1 MTHEYFRIS
10 ESSSYERTSRTIR
23 LGGGIPFLLLIPFL
37 RVDIIKGVGAS
48 KIISGLD
55 PPTSGISGS
64 HKVHVLFVERTRV
77 RPRAERRGEKGQTQN
92 MSKALATKNVAAV
105 LLAVALVFGFAFSFA
120 APVKAQSI
128 SDLQAQIQ
136 ALLAQI
142 QALQG
147 GSSSGGACVS
157 FTFTT
162 NFRQGQSGAEVMQIQ
177 KFLNTMADTRVAATG
192 AGSPG
197 NETSFFGPATAA
209 AVRKFQEKYAADI
222 LTPVGL
228 TAGNGYWG
236 PSTRAKANALAAAC
250 VPGTTPGTTP
260 GGTVGG
266 TLQVMAGS
274 QPANSLAVQGA
285 SRVPFTTFTLTNTS
299 AAAVTI
305 NNVTVQKNGLG
316 DKAVFDGII
325 LVDATGQ
332 ALGNSKTMNS
342 NNQAVLDAGITLQP
356 GQSAQLTV
364 AGNMLTSGLNTYAGQ
379 IIGLSVV
386 GVNTNGT
393 VSGSLPISGAMHTIN
408 ATLSIGSMTAAVG
421 SEDPNTTAL
430 NSSTTGKPIGTT
442 GFTFGAIRL
451 TNTGSAE
458 DQWVKSIRW
467 NQSGSASAS
476 DLANVV
482 TVVDGTSYPMTISAD
497 GKYYTVVFPG
507 NGLEVQKGLQKEFT
521 VKADIVNGPA
531 RTISFDLYK
540 ATDIYV
546 VGETFGY
553 GITPTA
559 SATAAIDDASQFTT
573 GTPFFSGTVVQVN
586 AGTVSS
592 VSRANEVA
600 AQNIVELSPN
610 QPLGGFAVDIKGEPI
625 TVASL
630 TFGFDISGTE
640 DATDLDNITLVDAN
654 GVVVAGPVDGT
665 TGTGTDGKVTFT
677 DTVTFPTGRMVY
689 TLKGQL
695 SSSFANGDTIVAT
708 TTPSDYWTNVRGTIT
723 GNTITLTNS
732 AVSANTM
739 TVRAGSVVLSIAG
752 TPAAQTIVAGA
763 TGQTVSAIN
772 FDATQSGEDVR
783 FNAAKFRFTESLTT
797 TDDLNNCAAYDGATR
812 LNSSSVTLDTD
823 ATDFNFSFDT
833 PLLVAKGTVKN
844 VAIKCDIPSSITGG
858 TFSVGFTSAVTFTGT
873 GVTSSQTITP
883 TSSTA
888 ATQAGNTMTVASGG
902 ALTVALDSSS
912 PSATLA
918 AAGTSGVT
926 LTALRFNGT
935 NEDMKLDRIALQMS
949 NGAASSSPDN
959 LTQVTIWDGATQVG
973 TATFAGTR
981 FATSTLSGNVII
993 PANGFKV
1000 LTVKGDLAGIG
1011 TGQATTT
1018 NGLVIEV
1025 DYDGSDST
1033 GTRAVG
1039 QQSGTTINT
1048 SSTTDTDTS
1057 PVRVYRSYPTFAVI
1071 DVPTTNLVS
1080 GENII
1085 YRFSITASNTG
1096 FGVGIDEITANIATS
1111 SISALSD
1118 MELYAYTDSGFS
1130 SPVSGF
1136 TGGLLAEINSGGNVT
1151 TGNKSFDLGTSE
1163 LQIPAGGTRYFE
1175 IRIDA
1180 TLSGSG
1186 TEQISTKIMGDTG
1199 SSVGPTLTVAA
1210 STAVS
1215 AANFVWSGNA
1225 TTTSE
1230 STHLD
1235 WTNGYAVPGLPA
1247 GGSSTKTLQKTN

>member
-1 MTHEYFRIS
+1 
-10 ESSSYERTSRTIR
+10 
-23 LGGGIPFLLLIPFL
+23 
-37 RVDIIKGVGAS
+37 
-48 KIISGLD
+48 
-55 PPTSGISGS
+55 
-64 HKVHVLFVERTRV
+64 
-77 RPRAERRGEKGQTQN
+77 

-482 TVVDGTSYPMTISAD
+482 TVVDGTSYPMTISSD

-507 NGLEVQKGLQKEFT
+507 NGLEIMKGLQKEFV

-531 RTISFDLYK
+531 RTISFDIYK
-540 ATDIYV
+540 ASDIYV

-559 SATAAIDDASQFTT
+559 ASTASIDNASQFTT
-573 GTPFFSGTVVQVN
+573 GTPFFSATVVQVN

-600 AQNIVELSPN
+600 AQNIVEVSPN
-610 QPLGGFAVDIKGEPI
+610 QPLGGFAVDIKGEAI

-630 TFGFDISGTE
+630 TFGFVVTGGQ

-654 GVVVAGPVDGT
+654 GVVVAGPVDGV
-665 TGTGTDGKVTFT
+665 TGTGTNGKVTFT
-677 DTVTFPTGRMVY
+677 DTVTFPTGRTVY
-689 TLKGQL
+689 TLRGQL
-695 SSSFANGDTIVAT
+695 SSDFGNGDTIQAT
-708 TTPSDYWTNVRGTIT
+708 TTPSSTYWTNVRGTIT
-723 GNTITLTNS
+723 GNSITLSGSDVTG
-732 AVSANTM
+732 NTM
-739 TVRAGSVVLSIAG
+739 TVRSGQVVLSVASS
-752 TPAAQTIVAGA
+752 PAAQTIVAGG
-763 TGQTVSAIN
+763 TGVTVSGIN

-783 FNAAKFRFTESLTT
+783 FNSAKFLYTESLSTN
-797 TDDLNNCAAYDGATR
+797 DDINNCAAYDGATR
-812 LNSSSVTLDTD
+812 LNSSGVSFGDNADDLT
-823 ATDFNFSFDT
+823 FSFDT
-833 PLLVAKGTVKN
+833 PLVVSKGTVKT
-844 VAIKCDIPSSITGG
+844 VTIKCDIPSITNSG
-858 TFSVGFTSAVTFTGT
+858 TFSVGVAESGTSGNAGFTGT
-873 GVTSSQTITP
+873 GVTSSQSITP
-883 TSSTA
+883 SLITA
-888 ATQAGNTMTVASGG
+888 DTLTGNTMTASSGG
-902 ALTVALDSSS
+902 ALTVAKDSSS
-912 PSATLA
+912 PSYSLA
-918 AAGTSGVT
+918 AAGTTGVT
-926 LTALRFNGT
+926 LGMLRFNGT
-935 NEDMKLDRIALQMS
+935 NEDMRLDRVALQMS
-949 NGAASSSPDN
+949 NSAASSSPAN

-973 TATFAGTR
+973 TALFAGTR
-981 FATSTLSGNVII
+981 FATSTLSGNVVI

-1000 LTVKGDLAGIG
+1000 LTIKGDLANIG

-1018 NGLVIEV
+1018 NGILIQV
-1025 DYDGSDST
+1025 DYDDADST
-1033 GTRAVG
+1033 GTRAIG
-1039 QQSGTTINT
+1039 QQSGTTINRT
-1048 SSTTDTDTS
+1048 SSADTAVDG
-1057 PVRVYRSYPTFAVI
+1057 VRVFRSYPSSFATQNSGLTQTLI
-1071 DVPTTNLVS
+1071 SGTNTL
-1080 GENII
+1080 
-1085 YRFSITASNTG
+1085 YRFSVSSSNTG
-1096 FGVGIDEITANIATS
+1096 FGIGIDQITVNLATS
-1111 SISALSD
+1111 SATTTNLR
-1118 MELYAYTDSGFS
+1118 LYAFTDSNFSVPAAGFS
-1130 SPVSGF
+1130 
-1136 TGGLLAEINSGGNVT
+1136 GGLLGTVAAPISGD
-1151 TGNKSFDLGTSE
+1151 NKVSLGTSE
-1163 LQIPAGGTRYFE
+1163 LQIPAGATYYFE
-1175 IRIDA
+1175 VRGDVSIVA
-1180 TLSGSG
+1180 TSG
-1186 TEQISTKIMGDTG
+1186 TSQVSTKIAGDTTTAK
-1199 SSVGPTLTVAA
+1199 VDDATTVNAA
-1210 STAVS
+1210 H
-1215 AANFVWSGNA
+1215 NFVWSGNA

-1230 STHLD
+1230 STHED
-1235 WTNGYAVPGLPA
+1235 WSSGYGVPGLP
-1247 GGSSTKTLQKTN
+1247 GGGTAVYTLSKQN

>member
-1 MTHEYFRIS
+1 MCADPRI
-10 ESSSYERTSRTIR
+10 IHA
-23 LGGGIPFLLLIPFL
+23 
-37 RVDIIKGVGAS
+37 RV
-48 KIISGLD
+48 
-55 PPTSGISGS
+55 
-64 HKVHVLFVERTRV
+64 
-77 RPRAERRGEKGQTQN
+77 KGQTQN

-128 SDLQAQIQ
+128 ADLQAQIQ

-177 KFLNTMADTRVAATG
+177 KFLNTMADTRVAASG

-228 TAGNGYWG
+228 SAGTGYWG

-260 GGTVGG
+260 GVSG
-266 TLQVMAGS
+266 TLQVIAGT
-274 QPANSLAVQGA
+274 QPANSLLPESS

-299 AAAVTI
+299 AAAVTV
-305 NNVTVQKNGLG
+305 NNVTVQKTGLG
-316 DKAVFDGII
+316 DKAALDGVV
-325 LVDATGQ
+325 LVDSTGIQ
-332 ALGNSKTMNS
+332 LGNSKTLNT

-356 GQSAQLTV
+356 GQSATLTV
-364 AGNMLTSGLNTYAGQ
+364 TASTDSDNDAYSGQ

-386 GVNTNGT
+386 GVASNGT
-393 VSGSLPISGAMHTIN
+393 VSGSLPITGASHTIN
-408 ATLSIGSMTAAVG
+408 STLAIGGMTAAVAG
-421 SEDPNTTAL
+421 GDPDTTAL
-430 NSSTTGKPIGTT
+430 NSSTAGKAIGTT
-442 GFTFGAIRL
+442 GFTFASIRL

-458 DQWVKSIRW
+458 DEWVKSIRF

-482 TVVDGTSYPMTISAD
+482 VVVDGTSYPTTISSD
-497 GKYYTVVFPG
+497 GKYYTVIFPG
-507 NGLEVQKGLQKEFT
+507 NGLEIKKGLNKEFT
-521 VKADIVNGPA
+521 VKADIVGGPA
-531 RTISFDLYK
+531 RTVSFDIYK
-540 ATDIYV
+540 ASDIYV
-546 VGETFGY
+546 VGATFGY
-553 GITPTA
+553 GIVPTQ
-559 SATAAIDDASQFTT
+559 SENGTVSDATELTS
-573 GTPFFSGTVVQVN
+573 GTPFFSATVVQIN

-592 VSRANEVA
+592 VSRASEVA
-600 AQNIVELSPN
+600 AQNIVILSPN
-610 QPLGGFAVDIKGEPI
+610 QPLGGFAVDIKGESI
-625 TVASL
+625 QVASL
-630 TFGFDISGTE
+630 TFGFDISGSLN
-640 DATDLDNITLVDAN
+640 ATNIDSITLVDAN
-654 GVVVAGPVDGT
+654 GVVVAGPVDGV
-665 TGTGTDGKVTFT
+665 TGAGTDGKVTFT
-677 DTVTFPTGRMVY
+677 DSVTFPTGRHVY
-689 TLKGQL
+689 TLRGQL
-695 SSSFANGDTIVAT
+695 DSSFTDGITIIAT
-708 TTPSDYWTNVRGTIT
+708 TTPNSTYWTNAKGTIT
-723 GNTITLTNS
+723 GNTITISNAHVT
-732 AVSANTM
+732 ANTM
-739 TVRAGSVVLSIAG
+739 TVRAGSVKISIASS
-752 TPAAQTIVAGA
+752 PAAQNVVAGVS
-763 TGQTVSAIN
+763 GLTVGAFN

-783 FNAAKFRFTESLTT
+783 FSSQKFQY
-797 TDDLNNCAAYDGATR
+797 TDSSMTGGDVTNCYAYDGATR
-812 LNSSSVTLDTD
+812 LNSTAVNPTTD
-823 ATDFNFSFDT
+823 GTDYTFSFDT
-833 PLLVAKGTVKN
+833 QLVVSKGTVKK
-844 VAIKCDIPSSITGG
+844 VDIKCDVPSSVSSGS
-858 TFSVGFTSAVTFTGT
+858 FSFDMDISEVVAGT
-873 GVTSSQTITP
+873 GVTSSQSITP
-883 TSSTA
+883 TTPTGSDVT
-888 ATQAGNTMTVASGG
+888 GNTQTVVSGG

-912 PSATLA
+912 PSASLA

-926 LTALRFNGT
+926 LAALRFNGT
-935 NEDMKLDRIALQMS
+935 NEDMRLDRVALQMS
-949 NGAASSSPDN
+949 NGVASSSPSN
-959 LTQVTIWDGATQVG
+959 LAQVTLWDGATQVG
-973 TATFAGTR
+973 TAIFAGTR
-981 FATSTLSGNVII
+981 YATSTLTSTVTI

-1018 NGLVIEV
+1018 NGISIEV

-1039 QQSGTTINT
+1039 LSSGTTINT
-1048 SSTTDTDTS
+1048 SSTSDTDVS

-1071 DVPTTNLVS
+1071 DLPSSLLTSGTNV
-1080 GENII
+1080 I

-1111 SISALSD
+1111 SISALAD
-1118 MELYAYTDSGFS
+1118 AKLYAFTDSGFS

-1136 TGGLLAEINSGGNVT
+1136 SGGLLDSNSGNIATGNV
-1151 TGNKSFDLGTSE
+1151 SFDLGTSE

-1175 IRIDA
+1175 VRIDA
-1180 TLSGSG
+1180 TLSGTG
-1186 TEQISTKIMGDTG
+1186 TEQISTKIMGDSAEAVG
-1199 SSVGPTLTVAA
+1199 STLTVAA

-1235 WTNGYAVPGLPA
+1235 WTNGYSVPGLPA
-1247 GGSSTKTLQKTN
+1247 GGSATKTLQKTN